1 MEHLQ
6 DQTIYTLTTDIRYS
20 RSKRIVFL
28 VVQGTRIVNVNEIV
42 AKSLSTDYKPDQLG
56 LLVKEHELTRL
67 RHRIGKGITF
77 KELSK

>member
-1 MEHLQ
+1 MELLQ

-28 VVQGTRIVNVNEIV
+28 VVQGTRIVNINELV

-67 RHRIGKGITF
+67 SHRIGKGITF
-77 KELSK
+77 KELNK